1 MLLSGM
7 ILRWYLRASVFAGW
21 NRKLLGGGVEK
32 VRGIAMSDHLQIL
45 IEAARTRSIS
55 AGELQA
61 QRRSFAYGNTKIEN
75 DRVTREMVDQQDEL
89 LQREA
94 QTR

>member
-1 MLLSGM
+1 
-7 ILRWYLRASVFAGW
+7 
-21 NRKLLGGGVEK
+21 
-32 VRGIAMSDHLQIL
+32 MSNHLQML
-45 IEAARTRSIS
+45 IDAARSRSIS
-55 AGELQA
+55 PDERQA

-89 LQREA
+89 LKMEA